1 MSTKKNPRVTAKA
14 ITLVTNINNFVAK
27 NKANF
32 KAGNVMSEKD
42 FLALVASIPGFDA
55 PAYNSKFTTAADV
68 TKYNLTKVAAY
79 TKLNKV
85 LMHRGLIIKARD
97 YYSSFE
103 VVDKSRVSHE
113 VERIAARAVYASTA
127 SNILRVG
134 QSSFNSKFT
143 KLKSAEILRVSAH
156 INRGFSA

>member
-1 MSTKKNPRVTAKA
+1 MTKKKNPRVAVKA
-14 ITLVTNINNFVAK
+14 ITLVTNINNFISR
-27 NKANF
+27 NKASF
-32 KAGNVMSEKD
+32 KAGNVMSEQD
-42 FLALVASIPGFDA
+42 FLSLVAAIPGFNA
-55 PAYNSKFTTAADV
+55 PAYNSTFTSAAEV
-68 TKYNLTKVAAY
+68 TKYNLAKVTAY

-143 KLKSAEILRVSAH
+143 KLKSAEIVRVSAH
-156 INRGFSA
+156 ISRGINA